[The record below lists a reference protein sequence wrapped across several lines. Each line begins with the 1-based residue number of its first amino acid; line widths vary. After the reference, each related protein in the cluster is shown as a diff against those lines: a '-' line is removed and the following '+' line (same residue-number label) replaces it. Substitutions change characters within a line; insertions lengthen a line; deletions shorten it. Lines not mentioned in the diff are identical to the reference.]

1 MENKQKEIND
11 INFIKEAIDKTKKN
25 NHSIK
30 KIFLLYGSV
39 NILLLI
45 VSFLVSL
52 VISDLSKVAIL
63 SLISSLLG
71 YVIITASLFYIST
84 REKNHTNIFFRV
96 FISMFFFVA
105 VLIPLILLLMRAF
118 VAFIDIGSPE
128 TLFIL
133 NQMSEFL
140 MIFIFSISLMI
151 VGKTNESRI
160 FNILSILNVI
170 TYLLLFLLNT
180 SLGSNQ
186 FISAQYSSLYYGIVT
201 SIGYILLTIFLSKN
215 KGD

>member
-1 MENKQKEIND
+1 MENKQKAIND
-11 INFIKEAIDKTKKN
+11 INFIKEAIDNTKKN

-30 KIFLLYGSV
+30 KNFLLYGSV

-45 VSFLVSL
+45 VSFFVSL
-52 VISDLSKVAIL
+52 VISDLSKVAII
-63 SLISSLLG
+63 SLISNLLG
-71 YVIITASLFYIST
+71 YVVITASLFYIYT
-84 REKNHTNIFFRV
+84 REKKHTKIFFRV

-118 VAFIDIGSPE
+118 VAFTDIGSPE

-151 VGKTNESRI
+151 VGKINESRV

-170 TYLLLFLLNT
+170 TYLLLFLLNS
-180 SLGSNQ
+180 SLAINQ
-186 FISAQYSSLYYGIVT
+186 FLSLQYSGLYSSIVT
-201 SIGYILLTIFLSKN
+201 SIGYILLTIFLLKN
-215 KGD
+215 KGE